1 MYIKFLDNISSFL
14 VFSNNLLL
22 LKAMK
27 KTGLVLIL
35 LTVAT
40 LVAVINYS
48 RNHNR
53 RERQVITEQSL
64 NRDSLE
70 KPDSIYLQNSSAVLQ
85 KPDKNTSVRNVIIG
99 TVIVLIM
106 FIVFYVLIHKFK
118 SKYWPE
124 VLLFKTPSKV
134 GNQGSAGNCKLCGI
148 PVFGEETVVEMQKSA
163 LYMERSAVK
172 AIRIES
178 QSGYACAVCSRI
190 YCKDC
195 LEKKAPPHIEGGK
208 ACPVCKGRFVI
219 LHG

>member
-1 MYIKFLDNISSFL
+1 
-14 VFSNNLLL
+14 
-22 LKAMK
+22 MK

-48 RNHNR
+48 RNHYS
-53 RERQVITEQSL
+53 REKQVITEQSL
-64 NRDSLE
+64 NRDSLD
-70 KPDSIYLQNSSAVLQ
+70 KPDTIYPQNDSAVILQ
-85 KPDKNTSVRNVIIG
+85 KPDKHTSVHSVIIG

-106 FIVFYVLIHKFK
+106 FFVFYVLIHKFK
-118 SKYWPE
+118 SKYWPD

-172 AIRIES
+172 ALRIES
-178 QSGYACAVCSRI
+178 QSGYACTVCGRI

-195 LEKKAPPHIEGGK
+195 LEKNAPARIEGGK
-208 ACPVCKGRFVI
+208 ACPVCKGKFAI
-219 LHG
+219 LKG